1 LKVVQLKIE
10 NFRGIQ
16 CADLHFDGHALLVGP
31 NNVGKSTICEAL
43 DLVLGPDRFNKFPP
57 VEEFDF
63 YNGKYV
69 EPNADPKAETKPIP
83 IRVEVTLTDL
93 SAETVNKC
101 GGHLEFWQLAEKRLL
116 GQGEIVLAMPLVAI
130 PCLRLETVAQYDPA
144 EDEFTAETLYT
155 HSPNNT
161 DGGKDTVRREIKR
174 LIGFLY
180 LRAHRTGSRALS
192 LERGSLLDVLLRLQK
207 VRTGLWEEAIKKL
220 KALDIEKDAAE
231 LQPVLTSIEERLSSY
246 VAATKVGRKTKLY
259 VSQLTREH
267 LRKTMAFFLAMHE
280 DQEEVPFQ
288 QAGTGTLNTLV
299 LALLSFIAELKPDS
313 VIFAME
319 EPEIAVQPHTQRRI
333 ADYLLQH
340 TKQAFVTSH
349 SPYVIERFTPA
360 NTFLLTRSS
369 GGSISSMCVADATGL
384 KDNDYKRYSRR
395 GLSECM
401 LGKGVIIVEG
411 TTEFHALPVLA
422 RCLEAHDPSL
432 NPLDL
437 AGVTIFDAESD
448 GPIPKFG
455 KFFQALGLKTFG
467 FYDLKPKRGEDEKKR
482 FADVLDINLEHPYKG
497 FEQMLAYEIP
507 LTRLHTFVGALFH
520 SGIDTSHYG
529 IPPTPPQEEA
539 TMRALVQQLLS
550 SNKGAGWATRL
561 LEECHPNELPYTAI
575 NFLKSIYALYPKP
588 AITPVVPPPPP
599 PAPSQPSPKPPSSPA
614 VPPPPVPVPPPP
626 PQPEPQDS
634 STAPVPPSFAPP
646 PFATN
651 AVPWDDDE

>member
-1 LKVVQLKIE
+1 MKVVQLKIE
-10 NFRGIQ
+10 NFRGIKS
-16 CADLHFDGHALLVGP
+16 ADLHFDGHALLVGP

-43 DLVLGPDRFNKFPP
+43 DLVLGPDRLNKFPH

-69 EPNADPKAETKPIP
+69 EPKADAHADTKPIP
-83 IRVEVTLTDL
+83 IRIEVTLIEL
-93 SAETVNKC
+93 SAEVLNRC
-101 GGHLEFWQLAEKRLL
+101 NGHMEFWHAAEKRLL
-116 GQGEIVLAMPLVAI
+116 GQGEAALAIPPIAV
-130 PCLRLETVAQYDPA
+130 PCLRLETVAQYDPE
-144 EDEFTAETLYT
+144 EDEFTAETVYR

-174 LIGFLY
+174 LFGFLY
-180 LRAHRTGSRALS
+180 LRALRTGSRALS

-207 VRTGLWEEAIKKL
+207 VRTGLWEEAIKRL
-220 KALDIEKDAAE
+220 RALDIEKDAAE
-231 LQPVLTSIEERLSSY
+231 LQPVLTSIEERL
-246 VAATKVGRKTKLY
+246 TKLY

-267 LRKTMAFFLAMHE
+267 LRKTMAFFLAMRD

-333 ADYLLQH
+333 ADYLLEH

-349 SPYVIERFTPA
+349 SPYVIERFTA
-360 NTFLLTRSS
+360 ENTFLLTRS
-369 GGSISSMCVADATGL
+369 GNGSINSMCVADATGL
-384 KDNDYKRYSRR
+384 KENDYKRYARR

-422 RCLEAHDPSL
+422 RCIEAQDSSL

-467 FYDLKPKRGEDEKKR
+467 FYDLKPQRSADEKKR

-497 FEQMLAYEIP
+497 FEQMLAQEVP
-507 LTRLHTFVGALFH
+507 VTRLRDFVAGLLT
-520 SGIDTSHYG
+520 SGVVAAHYG
-529 IPPTPPQEEA
+529 IPPVPPADEA
-539 TMRALVQQLLS
+539 TARKLVQQLLS
-550 SNKGAGWATRL
+550 SAKGAGWASRL
-561 LEECHPNELPYTAI
+561 LEECQPNELPPTAVG
-575 NFLKSIYALYPKP
+575 FLKSIYALYP
-588 AITPVVPPPPP
+588 
-599 PAPSQPSPKPPSSPA
+599 APTLTPA
-614 VPPPPVPVPPPP
+614 VPPPPSPPPSAAPPPPPPPTVPPVPPPP
-626 PQPEPQDS
+626 PS
-634 STAPVPPSFAPP
+634 VPTPP
-646 PFATN
+646 PTGTQGVPSAPAPSAFFPPPWGSGLVPGAT
-651 AVPWDDDE
+651 PGDDSEDE